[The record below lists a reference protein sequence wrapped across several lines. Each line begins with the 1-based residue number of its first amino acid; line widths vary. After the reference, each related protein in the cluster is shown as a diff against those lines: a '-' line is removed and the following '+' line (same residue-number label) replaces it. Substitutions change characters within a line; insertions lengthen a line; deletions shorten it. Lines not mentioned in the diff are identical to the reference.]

1 MSKQIRVYTKN
12 PLGEYLEWV
21 RKTKG
26 ILNTEEERQAAFDEY
41 YSIRNKN
48 KFDIL
53 DNIKQ

>member
-26 ILNTEEERQAAFDEY
+26 ILNTEEVKASSF
-41 YSIRNKN
+41 
-48 KFDIL
+48 
-53 DNIKQ
+53 